1 MIGTNQA
8 IILGLPQVAPAGG
21 LDFTKY
27 NLFFDTPD
35 TTALPIDASPKGNN
49 AATNTATFVNEGFGH
64 YSLDYFAD
72 LTAVTYNPDSSLADN
87 SAQGWTIGAWV
98 RHTSV
103 GAYQDV
109 IRLDV
114 GGGGYLLRINDGATL
129 FSLFNTTS
137 GAQLAYGG
145 ALTVNTWQLML
156 VTANLSTGV
165 IDHYINN
172 VKAYTTSLVGAAFNF
187 TQNIGVAIGQA
198 GSNSAT
204 PTAAG
209 EDLRGKILAPFIAPQ
224 YFAQADVDTHYTATK
239 GWLGL

>member
-8 IILGLPQVAPAGG
+8 IILGLPQVVPAGG

-103 GAYQDV
+103 VAYQDV

-114 GGGGYLLRINDGATL
+114 GGNGYLLRMDNGTTL
-129 FSLFNTTS
+129 FSLFKTT
-137 GAQLAYGG
+137 GG
-145 ALTVNTWQLML
+145 VETALGGTVTVNTWQLVL
-156 VTANLSTGV
+156 ATAN
-165 IDHYINN
+165 
-172 VKAYTTSLVGAAFNF
+172 F
-187 TQNIGVAIGQA
+187 
-198 GSNSAT
+198 
-204 PTAAG
+204 
-209 EDLRGKILAPFIAPQ
+209 
-224 YFAQADVDTHYTATK
+224 
-239 GWLGL
+239 